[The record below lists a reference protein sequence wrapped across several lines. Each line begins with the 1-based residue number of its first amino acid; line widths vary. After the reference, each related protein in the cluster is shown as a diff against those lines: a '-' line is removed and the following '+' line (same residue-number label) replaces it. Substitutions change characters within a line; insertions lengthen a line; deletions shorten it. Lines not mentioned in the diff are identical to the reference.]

1 MRAGLATHAPPQIVK
16 TAAYLRRDAP
26 SGEEEEQSLEMDTLK
41 FLTASIPD
49 WQRRLEDF
57 DEQIDQR
64 QKDLA
69 RLNEVQDAE
78 ASGSGT
84 KSLRP
89 KGSTESLKARDDGDA
104 HPREVARDVTPMDV
118 DDDDPEKKAAAA
130 AGAAAAR
137 FDTSAQRPADP
148 QTQQQPQVQ
157 QQQSDTQQAPLN
169 PADSHAQRQANAARA
184 AGQARARAT
193 LKKRQRTDSLLSQP
207 RDEDYKPKYRS
218 RSMIIVYYDSYVQ
231 IFFEELVKFVSSAR
245 NMMRK
250 AKMAAKV
257 AKIRRQ
263 AELDATDADGSKKLN
278 AASNN
283 NADNNNPTTANATT
297 PGDAPIEPAEN
308 LNDPAA
314 ILPVLAFRSTRRMS
328 PSAAALLN
336 AARSGR
342 PLYGQAT
349 QAVAALDLQN
359 DEPTVWDE
367 LDKGLEYVQ
376 SMSEHAAHQ
385 FLRDGE
391 CAEEVSSIKRRLE
404 EVLELAQREMERME
418 KEEANGN
425 KQEGANGEDDLTRA
439 RSYRLQSMRK
449 SVLGKDKDSIPLPPL
464 PAPILPETHGV
475 PPAAK
480 PTQPEDEGVEA

>member
-1 MRAGLATHAPPQIVK
+1 MRARLATHAPPQIVK
-16 TAAYLRRDAP
+16 TAAYLCRDAP
-26 SGEEEEQSLEMDTLK
+26 SSEEEEQSLEMDTLK

-104 HPREVARDVTPMDV
+104 HPREVARDVMPMDI

-137 FDTSAQRPADP
+137 FDTSAQQPADP

-157 QQQSDTQQAPLN
+157 QQQSNTQTP
-169 PADSHAQRQANAARA
+169 PSPTDSHAQRQANAARA

-245 NMMRK
+245 NTMRK

-263 AELDATDADGSKKLN
+263 AELDVTDADGSKKLN

-283 NADNNNPTTANATT
+283 AGNSNPTTANATT
-297 PGDAPIEPAEN
+297 PCDGPIEPAEN
-308 LNDPAA
+308 PNDPAA
-314 ILPVLAFRSTRRMS
+314 ILPVLAFRSKRRMGS
-328 PSAAALLN
+328 SAAAFIN

-342 PLYGQAT
+342 PLYGQAARLVT
-349 QAVAALDLQN
+349 AMDPQN

-376 SMSEHAAHQ
+376 GMSEHAAHQ

-391 CAEEVSSIKRRLE
+391 CAEEVLNIKRRLE

-418 KEEANGN
+418 KEDANGN

-449 SVLGKDKDSIPLPPL
+449 AVVGKDKDSIPLPPL
-464 PAPILPETHGV
+464 PTPILPETHDM

-480 PTQPEDEGVEA
+480 PAQPEDEGVEA